1 MLSDCQ
7 AVLFAQ
13 TPAQNRSLIRL
24 ANRVGFGA
32 IRRVFGDEPGPVAA
46 GTTGV
51 RFFLVHHRL
60 SDKAKASIVIHLRSS
75 DDEAVRYA
83 PIILI
88 SDDGPIDVLLR
99 YVQLG
104 FDDVIT
110 LPEKCPILVGRLQ
123 QQLDSNV
130 SYIETKSYLGPDRH
144 RLELLPKES
153 GASADTKI
161 VRLTIRRSVAHG
173 IQVVGRQL
181 FSLPGTKQAVL
192 VGW

>member
-1 MLSDCQ
+1 VLSDCQ

-32 IRRVFGDEPGPVAA
+32 ILRVFGDELETVGA
-46 GTTGV
+46 GRTGV
-51 RFFLVHHRL
+51 PFFLVHYRL
-60 SDKAKASIVIHLRSS
+60 SDRTKSSILSHLRSS

-110 LPEKCPILVGRLQ
+110 LPEKCSILVGRLQ

-144 RLELLPKES
+144 RLELLPRES
-153 GASADTKI
+153 GASADAKI